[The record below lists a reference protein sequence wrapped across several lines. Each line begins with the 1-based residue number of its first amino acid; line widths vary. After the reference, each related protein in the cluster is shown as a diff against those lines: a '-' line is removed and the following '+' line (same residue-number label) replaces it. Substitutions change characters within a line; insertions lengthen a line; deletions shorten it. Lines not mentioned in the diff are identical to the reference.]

1 MIFLRCH
8 LVWNLAFNLDMI
20 LGLSPNNCGVPAL
33 GTLLLATS
41 TKTYNFLPFLYSNLQ
56 KRIKITHFDRPKRVL
71 LHQQRDSQRA
81 IS

>member
-1 MIFLRCH
+1 MIFLQCH
-8 LVWNLAFNLDMI
+8 LVWNLAFNLDTI
-20 LGLSPNNCGVPAL
+20 LGLSPNNAGVTAL

-41 TKTYNFLPFLYSNLQ
+41 TKTYNFLPYLYSNLQ
-56 KRIKITHFDRPKRVL
+56 KRIKITHFDRHRVL

>member
-1 MIFLRCH
+1 MIFLQCH
-8 LVWNLAFNLDMI
+8 LVWNLAFNLDTI
-20 LGLSPNNCGVPAL
+20 GLSPNNAGVTAL

-41 TKTYNFLPFLYSNLQ
+41 TKTYNSLPFLYSNLQ
-56 KRIKITHFDRPKRVL
+56 KRIKITHFDRHRVL